1 MIEDGDVAAVP
12 GCMPDKTPSDPTQAH
27 DDHVQYRL
35 LSSPLK

>member
-12 GCMPDKTPSDPTQAH
+12 GCMPDKTPSDRTQAH

-35 LSSPLK
+35 LSLPLK